1 MNENTYKSALH
12 KMVQTSPTDLWNDS
26 CSIQELTYAIEH
38 GAAGATSNPVIAGEV
53 LGKEMHLWQ
62 DRIMAIIREMPAATE
77 DEIAWRLV
85 EEMSVKAAELLMP
98 VFERER
104 GKKGRLSIQ
113 TDPKYYRDTDRIVE
127 QAVHFD
133 ALAPNIIVKIPV
145 SKAGVAAIEEATYQG
160 VSINATICFTVPQ
173 ALAVAEAVERGLVRR
188 ERQGKDIARMG
199 PVCTIMVGRID
210 DWLKVV
216 ADRDDIV
223 TEPAYL
229 EWAGVAVMKKA
240 YRIYQER
247 GYRLRLLSAATRNHM
262 HWSEFIGADAVVTL
276 THQWQVRFIG
286 SDVDAVP
293 RIENPVSG
301 EIIDGLLDKFND
313 FRRAYDEKGL
323 TLDEFDTFGPNVRT
337 LRQFIDGYQSLVGT
351 IRDFML
357 PNPDTQ

>member
-1 MNENTYKSALH
+1 MSENTYKGPLH
-12 KMVQTSPTDLWNDS
+12 KMVRTTPTDLWNDS
-26 CSIQELTYAIEH
+26 CSVGELAYAIEH

-53 LGKEMHLWQ
+53 LGKEMHLWR
-62 DRIMAIIREMPAATE
+62 DRIKQIVKEMPAATE

-98 VFERER
+98 VFEREM

-113 TDPKYYRDTDRIVE
+113 TDPKYYRDTERVVA
-127 QAVHFD
+127 QAVHLNS
-133 ALAPNIIVKIPV
+133 LAPNIIVKIPV
-145 SKAGVAAIEEATYQG
+145 STAGVAAIEEATFQG
-160 VSINATICFTVPQ
+160 VSVNATICFSVPQ
-173 ALAVAEAVERGLVRR
+173 ALAVAEAVERGLGRR
-188 ERQGKDIARMG
+188 EQEGGDISRMG
-199 PVCTIMVGRID
+199 PVCTIMVGRLD

-276 THQWQVRFIG
+276 THQWQVRFNS
-286 SDVDAVP
+286 SDVDAVA
-293 RIENPVSG
+293 RIDNPVSA
-301 EIIDGLLDKFND
+301 EIINGLLDNFDD
-313 FRRAYDEKGL
+313 FRRAYDEMGM
-323 TLDEFDTFGPNVRT
+323 TAEEFDTFGPNVRT
-337 LRQFIDGYQSLVGT
+337 LRQFVGGYQSLVNI
-351 IRDFML
+351 IRDFIL
-357 PNPDTQ
+357 PDPDIK